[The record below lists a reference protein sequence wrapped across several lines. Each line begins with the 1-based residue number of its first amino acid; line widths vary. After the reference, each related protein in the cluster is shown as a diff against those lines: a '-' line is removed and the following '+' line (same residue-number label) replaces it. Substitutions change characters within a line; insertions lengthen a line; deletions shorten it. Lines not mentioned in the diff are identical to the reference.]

1 MGAGAIGGTLAAYL
15 SRAGRDVTVIDAWPA
30 HIDKIKTN
38 GLTVT
43 TMEGT
48 FTAKPEALHIGELS
62 ATTNRYDVVFVS
74 VKSYDT
80 AWVTTL
86 VEPHLAPG
94 GVIVSAQ
101 NGINED
107 IIARNRGV
115 GSRHRVHSHNRCDN
129 CRSGPR
135 RAH

>member
-48 FTAKPEALHIGELS
+48 FTAHPEALHIGELS

-74 VKSYDT
+74 VKS
-80 AWVTTL
+80 L
-86 VEPHLAPG
+86 
-94 GVIVSAQ
+94 
-101 NGINED
+101 
-107 IIARNRGV
+107 
-115 GSRHRVHSHNRCDN
+115 RHGLGDDA
-129 CRSGPR
+129 R
-135 RAH
+135 RAALGARRGDRFGAERH